1 MSAGEYCN
9 RNVVIVSKAE
19 PVSEAIKLMRS
30 HHVGDVIVVES
41 IEETPIPVGIL
52 TDRDIVLEILA
63 EDVDLEAVS
72 IGDVMS
78 YDLVTV
84 TEQTKLIDTIKL
96 MRDKGVRR
104 IPVVNDNGGLEGLLT
119 VDDLLELIAEQ
130 LTDIVGLISQEQS
143 RESKLR
149 R

>member
-9 RNVVIVSKAE
+9 REVVVVLKSE
-19 PVSEAIKLMRS
+19 PVSEAISLMRS
-30 HHVGDVIVVES
+30 HHVGDVVVVE
-41 IEETPIPVGIL
+41 TTATGTKPVGIL

-63 EDVDLEAVS
+63 EGVDLGAVS

-78 YDLVTV
+78 YELVTV
-84 TEQTKLIDTIKL
+84 TEDTKLIDTIKL

-104 IPVVNDNGGLEGLLT
+104 IPVVSQQGELEGLLS
-119 VDDLLELIAEQ
+119 VDDILELLAEQ
-130 LTDIVGLISQEQS
+130 LTDIVDLINKELN
-143 RESKLR
+143 REGRLR

>member
-9 RNVVIVSKAE
+9 REVVVVLKSE
-19 PVSEAIKLMRS
+19 PVSEAISLMRS
-30 HHVGDVIVVES
+30 HHVGDVVVVE
-41 IEETPIPVGIL
+41 TTATGTKPVGIL

-63 EDVDLEAVS
+63 EGVDLGAVS

-78 YDLVTV
+78 YELVTV
-84 TEQTKLIDTIKL
+84 TEDTKLIDTIKL

-104 IPVVNDNGGLEGLLT
+104 IPVVNQQGELQGLLT
-119 VDDLLELIAEQ
+119 VDDILELLAEQ
-130 LTDIVGLISQEQS
+130 LTDIVDLINKELN
-143 RESKLR
+143 REGRLR

>member
-9 RNVVIVSKAE
+9 RDVVIVSKNE
-19 PVSEAIKLMRS
+19 PVSEAISLMRS
-30 HHVGDVIVVES
+30 HHVGDVVVVET
-41 IEETPIPVGIL
+41 IEQTTVPVGIL

-63 EDVDLEAVS
+63 EAVDLDAVT

-78 YDLVTV
+78 YAVVTV
-84 TEQTKLIDTIKL
+84 TEKTTLIDTIKL

-104 IPVVNDNGGLEGLLT
+104 IPVVNEKGGLEGLLS
-119 VDDLLELIAEQ
+119 VDDILELLAEQ
-130 LTDIVGLISQEQS
+130 LTNIVSLIGKEQA
-143 RESKLR
+143 RESSSR

>member
-9 RNVVIVSKAE
+9 RDVVIVSKSE
-19 PVSEAIKLMRS
+19 PVREAIELMRR
-30 HHVGDVIVVES
+30 HHVGDVVVVETL
-41 IEETPIPVGIL
+41 EETTVPVGIL
-52 TDRDIVLEILA
+52 TDRDIVLELLA
-63 EDVDLEAVS
+63 EGVNLDTIT

-78 YDLVTV
+78 YELVTV
-84 TEQTKLIDTIKL
+84 SENTKLIDTIKI

-104 IPVVNDNGGLEGLLT
+104 IPVVNESGGLEGLLSI
-119 VDDLLELIAEQ
+119 DDLLELVAEQ
-130 LTDIVGLISQEQS
+130 LSDIVGLINKEQE

>member
-9 RNVVIVSKAE
+9 RNVVIVSKSE

-30 HHVGDVIVVES
+30 HHVGDVIIVES
-41 IEETPIPVGIL
+41 IEETSIPVGIL
-52 TDRDIVLEILA
+52 TDRDIVMEILA
-63 EDVDLEAVS
+63 EDVDPEAVS

-78 YDLVTV
+78 YELVTV
-84 TEQTKLIDTIKL
+84 TEKTKLIDTIKL

-104 IPVVNDNGGLEGLLT
+104 LPVVNEKGGLEGLLT

-130 LTDIVGLISQEQS
+130 LTDIVGLISAEQS

>member
-9 RNVVIVSKAE
+9 RNVVIVSKSE

-41 IEETPIPVGIL
+41 IEETSIPVGIL
-52 TDRDIVLEILA
+52 TDRDIVMEILA
-63 EDVDLEAVS
+63 EDVDPEAVS

-78 YDLVTV
+78 YELVTV
-84 TEQTKLIDTIKL
+84 TEKTKLIDTIKL

-104 IPVVNDNGGLEGLLT
+104 LPVVNEKGGLEGLLT

-130 LTDIVGLISQEQS
+130 LTDIVGLISAEQS

>member
-9 RNVVIVSKAE
+9 REVVVVLKSE
-19 PVSEAIKLMRS
+19 PVSEAISLMRS
-30 HHVGDVIVVES
+30 HHVGDVVVVETTS
-41 IEETPIPVGIL
+41 TGTKPVGIL

-63 EDVDLEAVS
+63 EGVDLGAVS

-78 YDLVTV
+78 YELVTV
-84 TEQTKLIDTIKL
+84 TEDTKLIDTIKL

-104 IPVVNDNGGLEGLLT
+104 IPVVNQQGELEGLLS
-119 VDDLLELIAEQ
+119 VDDILELLAEQ
-130 LTDIVGLISQEQS
+130 LTDIVDLINKELN
-143 RESKLR
+143 REGRLR

>member
-9 RNVVIVSKAE
+9 RNVVVVSKTE
-19 PVSEAIKLMRS
+19 PVSEAITLMRK
-30 HHVGDVIVVES
+30 HHVGDVIVT
-41 IEETPIPVGIL
+41 EEADQGLVPVGIL

-63 EDVDLEAVS
+63 EDVDPESVS

-78 YDLVTV
+78 FELITV
-84 TEQTKLIDTIKL
+84 TEDTRLIDTIKL

-104 IPVVNDNGGLEGLLT
+104 IPVVNQEGVLQGLLS
-119 VDDLLELIAEQ
+119 VDDLLELLAEQ
-130 LTDIVGLISQEQS
+130 LTDIVNLIGKEQS
-143 RESKLR
+143 RESRSR

>member
-9 RNVVIVSKAE
+9 REVVVVSKSE
-19 PVSEAIKLMRS
+19 PVSEAISLMRS
-30 HHVGDVIVVES
+30 HHVGDVVVVES
-41 IEETPIPVGIL
+41 TEKGMIPLGIL

-63 EDVDLEAVS
+63 EGVDLDAVS

-78 YDLVTV
+78 YELATV
-84 TEQTKLIDTIKL
+84 TQDTKLIDTIKL

-104 IPVVNDNGGLEGLLT
+104 IPVVNQQGKLEGLLSM
-119 VDDLLELIAEQ
+119 DDILELLAEQ
-130 LTDIVGLISQEQS
+130 LTDIVGLINKEQN
-143 RESKLR
+143 RESRQR

>member
-9 RNVVIVSKAE
+9 REVVVVLKSE
-19 PVSEAIKLMRS
+19 PVSEAISLMRS
-30 HHVGDVIVVES
+30 HHVGDVVVVE
-41 IEETPIPVGIL
+41 TTATGTKPVGIL

-63 EDVDLEAVS
+63 EGVDLGAVS

-78 YDLVTV
+78 YELVTV
-84 TEQTKLIDTIKL
+84 TEDTKLIDTIKL

-104 IPVVNDNGGLEGLLT
+104 IPVVNQQGELQGLLT
-119 VDDLLELIAEQ
+119 VDDILELLAEQ
-130 LTDIVGLISQEQS
+130 LTDIVDLVNKELN
-143 RESKLR
+143 REGRLR

>member
-9 RNVVIVSKAE
+9 REVVVVLKSE
-19 PVSEAIKLMRS
+19 PVSEAISLMRS
-30 HHVGDVIVVES
+30 HHVGDVVVVE
-41 IEETPIPVGIL
+41 TTATGAKPVGIL

-63 EDVDLEAVS
+63 EGVDLGAVS

-78 YDLVTV
+78 YELVTV
-84 TEQTKLIDTIKL
+84 TEDTKLIDTIKL

-104 IPVVNDNGGLEGLLT
+104 IPVVNQQGELQGLLS
-119 VDDLLELIAEQ
+119 VDDILELLAEQ
-130 LTDIVGLISQEQS
+130 LTDIVDLINKELN
-143 RESKLR
+143 REGRLR

>member
-9 RNVVIVSKAE
+9 RDVVIVAKSE
-19 PVSEAIKLMRS
+19 PVREAIELMRR
-30 HHVGDVIVVES
+30 HHVGDVVVVETLG
-41 IEETPIPVGIL
+41 ETTVPVGIL
-52 TDRDIVLEILA
+52 TDRDIVLELLA
-63 EDVDLEAVS
+63 EGVDLDAIT

-78 YDLVTV
+78 YELVTV
-84 TEQTKLIDTIKL
+84 SENTKLIDTIKI

-104 IPVVNDNGGLEGLLT
+104 IPVINESGGLEGLLS
-119 VDDLLELIAEQ
+119 VDDLLELVAEQ
-130 LTDIVGLISQEQS
+130 LSDIVGLINKEQA

>member
-9 RNVVIVSKAE
+9 REVVVVLKSE
-19 PVSEAIKLMRS
+19 PVSEAISLMRS
-30 HHVGDVIVVES
+30 HHVGDVVVVE
-41 IEETPIPVGIL
+41 TTATGAKPVGIL

-63 EDVDLEAVS
+63 EGVDLGTVS

-78 YDLVTV
+78 YELVTV
-84 TEQTKLIDTIKL
+84 TEDTKLIDTIKL

-104 IPVVNDNGGLEGLLT
+104 IPVVNQQGELEGLLS
-119 VDDLLELIAEQ
+119 VDDILELLAEQ
-130 LTDIVGLISQEQS
+130 LTDIVDLINKELN
-143 RESKLR
+143 REGRLR

>member
-9 RNVVIVSKAE
+9 RNVVIVSKSE

-30 HHVGDVIVVES
+30 NHVGDVIVVES

-52 TDRDIVLEILA
+52 TDRDVVLEILA
-63 EDVDLEAVS
+63 EDVDLGAVT

-84 TEQTKLIDTIKL
+84 TEKTKLIDTIKL

-104 IPVVNDNGGLEGLLT
+104 IPVVNEKGGLEGLLT

-130 LTDIVGLISQEQS
+130 LTDIVGLISKEQS

>member
-9 RNVVIVSKAE
+9 RNVVVVSKSE
-19 PVSEAIKLMRS
+19 PVNEAIKLMRS
-30 HHVGDVIVVES
+30 HHVGDVVVVES
-41 IEETPIPVGIL
+41 IEESTIPVGIL

-63 EDVDLEAVS
+63 EGVDLEAVN

-84 TEQTKLIDTIKL
+84 TENTKLIDTIKL
-96 MRDKGVRR
+96 MREKGVRR
-104 IPVVNDNGGLEGLLT
+104 IPVVNEKGGLEGLLS
-119 VDDLLELIAEQ
+119 VDDLLELVAEQ
-130 LTDIVGLISQEQS
+130 LMDIVGLISKEQA
-143 RESKLR
+143 RESKIR

>member
-9 RNVVIVSKAE
+9 REVVVVLKSE
-19 PVSEAIKLMRS
+19 PVSEAISLMRS
-30 HHVGDVIVVES
+30 HHVGDVVVVE
-41 IEETPIPVGIL
+41 TTATGTKPVGIL

-63 EDVDLEAVS
+63 EGVDLGAVN

-78 YDLVTV
+78 YELVTV
-84 TEQTKLIDTIKL
+84 TEDTKLIDTIKL

-104 IPVVNDNGGLEGLLT
+104 IPVVNQQGELQGLLT
-119 VDDLLELIAEQ
+119 VDDILELLAEQ
-130 LTDIVGLISQEQS
+130 LTDIVDLINKELN
-143 RESKLR
+143 RESRLR

>member
-9 RNVVIVSKAE
+9 REVVVVLKSE
-19 PVSEAIKLMRS
+19 PVSEAISLMRS
-30 HHVGDVIVVES
+30 HHVGDVVVVE
-41 IEETPIPVGIL
+41 TTATGAKPVGIL

-63 EDVDLEAVS
+63 EGVDLGAVS

-78 YDLVTV
+78 YELVTV
-84 TEQTKLIDTIKL
+84 TEDTKLIDTIKL

-104 IPVVNDNGGLEGLLT
+104 IPVVNQQGELQGLLT
-119 VDDLLELIAEQ
+119 VDDILELLAEQ
-130 LTDIVGLISQEQS
+130 LTDIVDLINKELN
-143 RESKLR
+143 REGRLR